1 MIRSSNF
8 DHVPATS
15 LYYTKRH
22 NTTFYIYFLFFQQVQ
37 MNKPNMKMYIKYMY
51 IKKYTAKYKET
62 DTIMHYIVGNAIFPT
77 YVFTNVIIIESICL
91 RIGFIFMLSYNSIYM
106 TKQTYK

>member
-1 MIRSSNF
+1 
-8 DHVPATS
+8 
-15 LYYTKRH
+15 
-22 NTTFYIYFLFFQQVQ
+22 
-37 MNKPNMKMYIKYMY
+37 MKIYIKY
-51 IKKYTAKYKET
+51 INKYTAKYKET
-62 DTIMHYIVGNAIFPT
+62 DTIMHYIVCNATFPT

>member
-1 MIRSSNF
+1 
-8 DHVPATS
+8 
-15 LYYTKRH
+15 
-22 NTTFYIYFLFFQQVQ
+22 
-37 MNKPNMKMYIKYMY
+37 MKMNIKYMY